1 MHDEHHHHEVPHARD
16 LGILGVAVLGASSA
30 PPLMAAIAAPALAI
44 AFWRNVMALPVAVPM
59 ALWQRRSDRRRVT
72 ARTALVIVFAAAM
85 LGTHFA
91 SMASALDRTTV
102 ASAATLVCS
111 QSIWAALFA
120 SVLGQRLTRMAWVGT
135 VIAFAGVVV
144 VTGAD
149 AVLARE
155 SILGNALALLA
166 GAAGGAYM
174 VAGGVVRRTVS
185 TSVYTAL
192 CYGCCALLLGVALVV
207 AGQPFVGVPPSAWVQ
222 LVALTVL
229 AQLVGHSLFNL
240 VMRSVSASFVSLAQL
255 MTVPLAMVIAAL
267 LLGETPHPAVL
278 PGAALMLVGIAVVL
292 TSHRRVRDVQRA

>member
-1 MHDEHHHHEVPHARD
+1 MHDERHEAPHTRD
-16 LGILGVAVLGASSA
+16 LGILGVALLGASFA

-59 ALWQRRSDRRRVT
+59 ALWQHRSDRRRVT
-72 ARTALVIVFAAAM
+72 ARTALMIVFAAAM
-85 LGTHFA
+85 LGTHFT

-120 SVLGQRLTRMAWVGT
+120 SVLGQQLTRVAWIGT
-135 VIAFAGVVV
+135 GIAFAGVVV

-155 SILGNALALLA
+155 SIVGNALALLA

-185 TSVYTAL
+185 TSAYTAL
-192 CYGCCALLLGVALVV
+192 CYGCCALLLAVALAV
-207 AGQPFVGVPPSAWVQ
+207 AGQPFVGYPLSAWVQ
-222 LVALTVL
+222 LAALTVV

-240 VMRSVSASFVSLAQL
+240 VMRSLTASFVSLAQL
-255 MTVPLAMVIAAL
+255 LTVPLAMVIAAF
-267 LLGETPHPAVL
+267 LLGEVPRLAVL
-278 PGAALMLVGIAVVL
+278 PGAAMMLTGIAVVL
-292 TSHRRVRDVQRA
+292 TTHRRPPRNVR

>member
-1 MHDEHHHHEVPHARD
+1 VHDHHEAPHARD

-59 ALWQRRSDRRRVT
+59 ALWQRRSDRRRIA
-72 ARTALVIVFAAAM
+72 ARTALVIVFAASM

-120 SVLGQRLTRMAWVGT
+120 SVLGQRLTRAAWTGT

-155 SILGNALALLA
+155 SVAGNALALAA

-192 CYGCCALLLGVALVV
+192 CYGCCALLLGVALAVT
-207 AGQPFVGVPPSAWVQ
+207 GQPVVGFPPSAWIQ
-222 LVALTVL
+222 LAALTVL

-255 MTVPLAMVIAAL
+255 MTVPLAMVIAAV
-267 LLGETPHPAVL
+267 LLGEAPHPAVL

-292 TSHRRVRDVQRA
+292 TSHRRVRDEQQG

>member
-1 MHDEHHHHEVPHARD
+1 VHDERHEAPHTRD
-16 LGILGVAVLGASSA
+16 LGILGVALLGASFA

-59 ALWQRRSDRRRVT
+59 ALWQHRSDRRRVT
-72 ARTALVIVFAAAM
+72 ARTALMIVFAASM
-85 LGTHFA
+85 LGTHFT

-120 SVLGQRLTRMAWVGT
+120 SVLGQRLTRVAWIGT
-135 VIAFAGVVV
+135 GIAFAGVVV

-149 AVLARE
+149 AVLDRE
-155 SILGNALALLA
+155 SMVGNALALLA

-185 TSVYTAL
+185 TSAYTAL
-192 CYGCCALLLGVALVV
+192 CYGCCALLLAVALAV
-207 AGQPFVGVPPSAWVQ
+207 AGQPFVGYPLSAWVQ
-222 LVALTVL
+222 LAALTVV

-240 VMRSVSASFVSLAQL
+240 VMRSLTASFVSLAQL
-255 MTVPLAMVIAAL
+255 LTVPLAMVIAAF
-267 LLGETPHPAVL
+267 LLGEVPRLAVL
-278 PGAALMLVGIAVVL
+278 PGAAMMMTGIAVVL
-292 TSHRRVRDVQRA
+292 TSHRRPPRGGR

>member
-1 MHDEHHHHEVPHARD
+1 MQDEHQEGPHARD
-16 LGILGVAVLGASSA
+16 LGILAIAVLGASSA

-59 ALWQRRSDRRRVT
+59 ALWQRRSDRRPVSL
-72 ARTALVIVFAAAM
+72 RTAGVIVFAALM
-85 LGTHFA
+85 LGAHFA

-111 QSIWAALFA
+111 QSIWAAVFA
-120 SVLGQRLTRMAWVGT
+120 SVLGQRLTRTAWTGT
-135 VIAFAGVVV
+135 VIAFLGVVV

-155 SILGNALALLA
+155 SVVGNALALAA

-192 CYGCCALLLGVALVV
+192 CYGCCALLLAVALAVT
-207 AGQPFVGVPPSAWVQ
+207 GQPFTGFPSSAWIQ
-222 LVALTVL
+222 LAALTVL

-240 VMRSVSASFVSLAQL
+240 VMRSVTATFVSLAQL

-267 LLGETPHPAVL
+267 LLGETPRPAVL
-278 PGAALMLVGIAVVL
+278 PGAALMMTGIAVVL
-292 TSHRRVRDVQRA
+292 MTMTHRPPRRAR

>member
-1 MHDEHHHHEVPHARD
+1 M
-16 LGILGVAVLGASSA
+16 AV
-30 PPLMAAIAAPALAI
+30 IAAPALAI

-59 ALWQRRSDRRRVT
+59 ALWQWRSDRRRLT
-72 ARTALVIVFAAAM
+72 GRTAILIVFAALM

-120 SVLGQRLTRMAWVGT
+120 SVLGQRLTRMAWTGT

-149 AVLARE
+149 AVLERE
-155 SILGNALALLA
+155 SIAGNALALAA
-166 GAAGGAYM
+166 GAAGGAYI
-174 VAGGVVRRTVS
+174 VTGGVVRRTVS

-192 CYGCCALLLGVALVV
+192 CYSSCALLLAVALVV
-207 AGQPFVGVPPSAWVQ
+207 ADEPFTGYPPSAWIQ
-222 LVALTVL
+222 LAALTLL

-255 MTVPLAMVIAAL
+255 MTVPLAMVIAAVF
-267 LLGETPHPAVL
+267 LGETPRLAVL
-278 PGAALMLVGIAVVL
+278 PGAALMMTGIAIVL
-292 TSHRRVRDVQRA
+292 TTHRRARNVR

>member
-1 MHDEHHHHEVPHARD
+1 VHDERHEAPHARD
-16 LGILGVAVLGASSA
+16 LGILGVALMGASFA

-59 ALWQRRSDRRRVT
+59 ALWQHRSDPRRVT
-72 ARTALVIVFAAAM
+72 ARTALLIVFAASM
-85 LGTHFA
+85 LGTHFT

-120 SVLGQRLTRMAWVGT
+120 RVLGQRLTGVAWIGT
-135 VIAFAGVVV
+135 GIAFAGVVV

-149 AVLARE
+149 AVLARD
-155 SILGNALALLA
+155 SIVGNALALLA

-185 TSVYTAL
+185 TSAYTAL
-192 CYGCCALLLGVALVV
+192 CYGCCAGLLAVALVV
-207 AGQPFVGVPPSAWVQ
+207 AGQPFVGYPLSAWVQ
-222 LVALTVL
+222 LAALTVV

-240 VMRSVSASFVSLAQL
+240 VMRSLSASFVSLAQL
-255 MTVPLAMVIAAL
+255 LTVPLAMVIAAF
-267 LLGETPHPAVL
+267 LLGEVPRLAVL
-278 PGAALMLVGIAVVL
+278 PGAAMMMAGIAVVL
-292 TSHRRVRDVQRA
+292 TTHRRPARNVR

>member
-1 MHDEHHHHEVPHARD
+1 MHGEPDEGPYARD
-16 LGILGVAVLGASSA
+16 LGILSIAVLGASSA

-59 ALWQRRSDRRRVT
+59 ALWQRRSDRRRVS
-72 ARTALVIVFAAAM
+72 ARTTVVIVFAATM

-120 SVLGQRLTRMAWVGT
+120 GVLGQRLTRTAWVGT
-135 VIAFAGVVV
+135 VIAFSGVVV

-155 SILGNALALLA
+155 SVVGNALALAA

-185 TSVYTAL
+185 TSVYTAS
-192 CYGCCALLLGVALVV
+192 CYGCCAVLLAVAIAV
-207 AGQPFVGVPPSAWVQ
+207 AGQPFFGFPPSAWLQ
-222 LVALTVL
+222 LAALTVL

-240 VMRSVSASFVSLAQL
+240 VMRSLSASFVSLAQL
-255 MTVPLAMVIAAL
+255 MTVPLAMVIAAV

-278 PGAALMLVGIAVVL
+278 PGAGLMMTGIAVVL
-292 TSHRRVRDVQRA
+292 TAHRRKRDGR

>member
-1 MHDEHHHHEVPHARD
+1 
-16 LGILGVAVLGASSA
+16 
-30 PPLMAAIAAPALAI
+30 
-44 AFWRNVMALPVAVPM
+44 
-59 ALWQRRSDRRRVT
+59 
-72 ARTALVIVFAAAM
+72 
-85 LGTHFA
+85 
-91 SMASALDRTTV
+91 
-102 ASAATLVCS
+102 
-111 QSIWAALFA
+111 
-120 SVLGQRLTRMAWVGT
+120 
-135 VIAFAGVVV
+135 
-144 VTGAD
+144 
-149 AVLARE
+149 
-155 SILGNALALLA
+155 

-207 AGQPFVGVPPSAWVQ
+207 AGQPFAGYPTSAWVQ

-267 LLGETPHPAVL
+267 LLGEAPHPAVL

-292 TSHRRVRDVQRA
+292 TSHRRVRDVRQV

>member
-1 MHDEHHHHEVPHARD
+1 MHGEHHEGPDARD
-16 LGILGVAVLGASSA
+16 LGILSVAVLGASSA

-59 ALWQRRSDRRRVT
+59 ALWQRRSDHRRLTV
-72 ARTALVIVFAAAM
+72 RTAVVIVFAASM

-120 SVLGQRLTRMAWVGT
+120 SVLGQRLTRAAWIGT

-149 AVLARE
+149 AVL
-155 SILGNALALLA
+155 SPGSVVGNALALAA

-192 CYGCCALLLGVALVV
+192 CYGCCALLLAVALVL
-207 AGQPFVGVPPSAWVQ
+207 AGQPFTGYPPSAWIQ

-240 VMRSVSASFVSLAQL
+240 VLRSVSASFVSLAQL
-255 MTVPLAMVIAAL
+255 MTVPLAMVIAAV
-267 LLGETPHPAVL
+267 LLGETPRPAVL
-278 PGAALMLVGIAVVL
+278 PGAALMMAGIAVVL
-292 TSHRRVRDVQRA
+292 TAHRRVGAKR